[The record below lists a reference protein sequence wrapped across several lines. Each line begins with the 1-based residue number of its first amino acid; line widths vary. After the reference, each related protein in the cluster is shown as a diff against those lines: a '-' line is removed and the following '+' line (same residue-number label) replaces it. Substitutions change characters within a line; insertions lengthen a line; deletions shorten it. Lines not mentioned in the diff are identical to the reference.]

1 MAVHLHTPL
10 LGMHQNL
17 RVAGT
22 SQTFRTHERR
32 ETWQCTGQLPVFG
45 PACLWDSA
53 APRNSCTCPP
63 QEGVTSACCP
73 MLGEQVLGYD
83 HGGVQHLRVRDTQ
96 ARLCSQ
102 QFPTT
107 GGGGGVSLSVT
118 KSPSGHSVL
127 HTALQ
132 TPQRGAFFQPG
143 LSKQVPGQESIRPG
157 KRWPS
162 FKPDVISAVHLPA
175 NKTHIHIGICRLRVS
190 AGHLYITAYKIF
202 SKKRVWYLLPVVL
215 ALWGLRQDCCEF

>member
-1 MAVHLHTPL
+1 MRGGRPGSCPCLVQPVCGIPL
-10 LGMHQNL
+10 LPEAAVPEVL
-17 RVAGT
+17 R
-22 SQTFRTHERR
+22 S
-32 ETWQCTGQLPVFG
+32 
-45 PACLWDSA
+45 
-53 APRNSCTCPP
+53 PP

-83 HGGVQHLRVRDTQ
+83 HRVQHLRVRDTQ
-96 ARLCSQ
+96 ACLCSQ

-107 GGGGGVSLSVT
+107 GGREPLCDQITLRSFCIA
-118 KSPSGHSVL
+118 HS
-127 HTALQ
+127 LQ

-157 KRWPS
+157 KQWPS

-175 NKTHIHIGICRLRVS
+175 NKTHIHIGVCRLRVS

-215 ALWGLRQDCCEF
+215 ALWGLLKQDCCEF